1 MFCGDGEERFVAKH
15 RKPSNRPAN
24 SARRPGRQRQ
34 SPSLALVGTTAAALS
49 AVLVFGHATNTTA
62 DIPQVQLAAATV
74 GIGGRGD
81 PDAVNVPNKLNKH
94 ALPPTFTYIPI
105 HYPAGFDIDNSVNA
119 GVPVLD
125 GVVRDPANTGQFLMV
140 VGYSEGTIVAE
151 KVRRNLAPSDPGAP
165 PLNPTN
171 DPTKPGLLWVMIASP
186 NVPNGGIFSRLPGLN
201 IPFFVSS
208 NGAAQ
213 PSPYNTTYVTNE
225 YDPYG
230 DFPAYFNPLSLAN
243 SLVAVMYVHPDQYYD
258 SVDYNPLTGG
268 GSTPVLVKT
277 VTNSAGGKDTY
288 VFVPAEHL
296 PLFAPVRQV
305 AGILQLTPLT
315 EPVLGSIEPLVRL
328 LVDMGY
334 TDRANLNPEKPVQFS
349 LITPPG
355 KVVETVAGVPGAIGQ
370 GVTNLVTG
378 VGSIPGS
385 IPSPFS
391 TTSSPSI
398 NAKSP
403 QKDSQL
409 SLMNSDPPPAVTTDT
424 AQGQK
429 PSGSGTTTT
438 EPPVSTPS
446 NSGPTLGK
454 VTEDGHKVTP
464 DTTTKTA
471 TPKKDVFAQ
480 LADDVIGLFAPKKPD
495 TSTPSSE
502 SSNSTPG
509 GTTPSQGQ
517 SQGSTSNAA

>member
-1 MFCGDGEERFVAKH
+1 VAKH
-15 RKPSNRPAN
+15 RKPSNRRAN
-24 SARRPGRQRQ
+24 SARRPGRNRQ
-34 SPSLALVGTTAAALS
+34 SPSLVLVGTTATAAALS
-49 AVLVFGHATNTTA
+49 AILVFGHATNTTA
-62 DIPQVQLAAATV
+62 DSPQVELTAATI

-81 PDAVNVPNKLNKH
+81 PDAVNVPNKLQGNV
-94 ALPPTFTYIPI
+94 LIPPMFTYIPI

-125 GVVRDPANTGQFLMV
+125 SAIKDPDNSGQFLMV

-151 KVRRNLAPSDPGAP
+151 KVRRNLDPSDPGAP
-165 PLNPTN
+165 STDN
-171 DPTKPGLLWVMIASP
+171 LLWVMIASP
-186 NVPNGGIFSRLPGLN
+186 NVPNGGIFSRFPGLN

-213 PSPYNTTYVTNE
+213 PSPYDTTYVTNE

-243 SLVAVMYVHPDQYYD
+243 TLVAVMYVHPDQYYD
-258 SVDYNPLTGG
+258 SVDYNPLTGH
-268 GSTPVLVKT
+268 TDDPNVLVKP
-277 VTNSAGGKDTY
+277 VTHMVNGEEVHDTY
-288 VFVPAEHL
+288 VFVLANHL

-378 VGSIPGS
+378 VESLPGS
-385 IPSPFS
+385 IPSPLS
-391 TTSSPSI
+391 TTNSPSI
-398 NAKSP
+398 NAKSLT
-403 QKDSQL
+403 KGSQL
-409 SLMNSDPPPAVTTDT
+409 SLVNSDPAPAGTTDT
-424 AQGQK
+424 AQGQE

-438 EPPVSTPS
+438 EPPASTLSTP
-446 NSGPTLGK
+446 GPTLGK

-464 DTTTKTA
+464 DTTTKTT
-471 TPKKDVFAQ
+471 TPKKDLFTQ
-480 LADDVIGLFAPKKPD
+480 LAEGIMGFFSPKKPD

-502 SSNSTPG
+502 SSDSTPNG
-509 GTTPSQGQ
+509 TPSQGQ